1 MTAWCRALLLGGLLC
16 GLALPGAVRAQVNC
30 PPLFLQVGAPNTY
43 YALVFV
49 DPAAPQEQD
58 RLMSQVTPM
67 LSDIARKLSERA
79 GAKRRL
85 RLELIACEH
94 RIGNN
99 DFGVEEMRNF
109 LNFKVVA
116 VFWKAR
122 EDGRDGL
129 VQLAVPVY
137 LRSDG
142 AARRDVEVVTV
153 YPALSSHPVDSWIE
167 VFGQDPPPF
176 RPFVSMGLATV
187 YQRESDYKAAWMA
200 LCDSRIALA
209 SLAQSTLRPS
219 RERLDSDIAAQLV
232 ALMKDLEQAARKAG
246 ITTLPPCTAP
256 PGAAP

>member
-1 MTAWCRALLLGGLLC
+1 MTAWPTLLLLCSLL
-16 GLALPGAVRAQVNC
+16 LPAAARAQVQC
-30 PPLFLQVGAPNTY
+30 PPLFLLDGEANTY

-49 DPAAPQEQD
+49 DRAASQEQD
-58 RLMSQVTPM
+58 RLMSQVTPI
-67 LSDIARKLSERA
+67 LSDVARKLSERS

-94 RIGNN
+94 SIGNN
-99 DFGVEEMRNF
+99 DFRVEEMRKF
-109 LNFKVVA
+109 LSFKVVA

-122 EDGRDGL
+122 ENNQDGL

-153 YPALSSHPVDSWIE
+153 YPAQSGQPVDSWIE

-176 RPFVSMGLATV
+176 RPFVSMGLAAV
-187 YQRESDYKAAWMA
+187 YQAEKDYKAAWMA

-209 SLAQSTLRPS
+209 SLAQSTLRPP

-246 ITTLPPCTAP
+246 IAALPPCIAP